1 MLETL
6 VHAKEKLLIK
16 NWADLLLSQYE
27 QSSDVCEWFLETLSS
42 EEWLLQVLVKCP
54 IQSVRHVSEIE
65 LVTVLLLKLYYLSP
79 GDHVVFWRNWGG
91 DLHWLTPPHPL
102 PPLLWNIC
110 RHKMVEGSNLSQ
122 SVSRSAL
129 FQRTHRLVLKKT
141 KTTNQNKTNNLFRL
155 LLFFYRWEVHT
166 SYTTFIPLLNRMQD
180 LKSSVK

>member
-1 MLETL
+1 METL

-54 IQSVRHVSEIE
+54 IQSVRHVSDIK

-79 GDHVVFWRNWGG
+79 GDHVVFWRNCGG
-91 DLHWLTPPHPL
+91 TYTDSPHPTPF

-110 RHKMVEGSNLSQ
+110 RHKRVEGSNLSQ

-141 KTTNQNKTNNLFRL
+141 KTTNQKKTNNLFRL
-155 LLFFYRWEVHT
+155 LLFFHR
-166 SYTTFIPLLNRMQD
+166 
-180 LKSSVK
+180 

>member
-27 QSSDVCEWFLETLSS
+27 QSSDVCEWFLQTLSS

-79 GDHVVFWRNWGG
+79 GDHVVFWRN
-91 DLHWLTPPHPL
+91 
-102 PPLLWNIC
+102 
-110 RHKMVEGSNLSQ
+110 
-122 SVSRSAL
+122 
-129 FQRTHRLVLKKT
+129 
-141 KTTNQNKTNNLFRL
+141 
-155 LLFFYRWEVHT
+155 
-166 SYTTFIPLLNRMQD
+166 
-180 LKSSVK
+180 

>member
-54 IQSVRHVSEIE
+54 IQSVRHVSDIE

-91 DLHWLTPPHPL
+91 TYTDSPHPTPFPL
-102 PPLLWNIC
+102 PLLWNIC
-110 RHKMVEGSNLSQ
+110 RHKRVEGSNLNQ

-129 FQRTHRLVLKKT
+129 FQRTHRLVFKKT

-155 LLFFYRWEVHT
+155 LFFFLSLRST

-180 LKSSVK
+180 LQSLVK

>member
-54 IQSVRHVSEIE
+54 IQSVRHVSDIE

-79 GDHVVFWRNWGG
+79 GDHVVFWRNWGRTYT
-91 DLHWLTPPHPL
+91 DSPHPFP

-110 RHKMVEGSNLSQ
+110 RHKRVEGSNLSQ

-129 FQRTHRLVLKKT
+129 FQGTHRLVLKK
-141 KTTNQNKTNNLFRL
+141 KNKNNKSKQNKQLVSIII
-155 LLFFYRWEVHT
+155 FFLSLRSTYFLHDFHT
-166 SYTTFIPLLNRMQD
+166 PPESNARPAVV
-180 LKSSVK
+180 S

>member
-54 IQSVRHVSEIE
+54 IQSVRHVSDIE

-91 DLHWLTPPHPL
+91 TYTDSPHPTPS
-102 PPLLWNIC
+102 PPSCGTFVVTRGLRVLT
-110 RHKMVEGSNLSQ
+110 STSQ
-122 SVSRSAL
+122 FLDQLCFKEPIVW
-129 FQRTHRLVLKKT
+129 FLKKQKQQIKT
-141 KTTNQNKTNNLFRL
+141 KQTTCFDYYYFFIVERYILLTRLSYPSWIECKTCSR
-155 LLFFYRWEVHT
+155 
-166 SYTTFIPLLNRMQD
+166 
-180 LKSSVK
+180 